1 MLEDLTVHD
10 ALILIAVCAAK
21 EKVDIDDNHIDYE
34 KLIAALVQDHPIF
47 SGLADS
53 IDPSINKYMNI
64 IDNIIDDVNYVSAA
78 AKVLKPELKEIA
90 FTWATKIIMPDGV
103 LTKVRK
109 NILEKYALLLN
120 IDSKDVPKILVKFSN
135 QQ

>member
-21 EKVDIDDNHIDYE
+21 EKVDTGDNHIDYE
-34 KLIAALVQDHPIF
+34 KLIAVLVQDHPIF

-90 FTWATKIIMPDGV
+90 FTWAAKIIMPDGV
-103 LTKVRK
+103 LTEVRK
-109 NILEKYALLLN
+109 KILEKYALLLN
-120 IDSKDVPKILVKFSN
+120 IDNKDGPQILVKISN
-135 QQ
+135 E

>member
-21 EKVDIDDNHIDYE
+21 EEADNADNHIEYE
-34 KLIAALVQDHPIF
+34 KLIADLVQDHPIF

-53 IDPSINKYMNI
+53 IDPSINKYMNM

-78 AKVLKPELKEIA
+78 TKVLKPELKEVA
-90 FTWATKIIMPDGV
+90 FTWAAKIIMPDGV

-120 IDSKDVPKILVKFSN
+120 IDNKDGPQILVKISN
-135 QQ
+135 EQ